1 MVRRNFVIGMLFGFS
16 VLLISVQVFAQ
27 ADVIEKR
34 QAFMKNN
41 NGGDAKA
48 IKAAVE
54 AKDYATVEA
63 KAKDIGSNS
72 EKIVSLFPKGSTTG
86 KTKATAAIWEKPDDF
101 AKAAKN
107 LGKAAGELAAAAK
120 SGNDADVGV
129 KVKALG
135 DACGSC
141 HKAFR
146 AEKYSE

>member
-1 MVRRNFVIGMLFGFS
+1 MARGKFFIAAVIAFMA
-16 VLLISVQVFAQ
+16 LLISSQVFAQ

-34 QAFMKNN
+34 QQAMKGNSA
-41 NGGDAKA
+41 DAKA

-54 AKDYATVEA
+54 SKDYATIET
-63 KAKDIGSNS
+63 KAKDIMGTA
-72 EKIVSLFPKGSTTG
+72 EKIPGLFPKGSTAG
-86 KTKATAAIWEKPDDF
+86 KTKATAAIWEKSDDF

-107 LGKAAGELAAAAK
+107 LGKAASELAAAAK
-120 SGNDADVGV
+120 AKDDAEIGV

-146 AEKYSE
+146 AEKYAE

>member
-1 MVRRNFVIGMLFGFS
+1 MVRGKFLIAAVIGFIT
-16 VLLISVQVFAQ
+16 LLASSHLFAQ

-34 QAFMKNN
+34 QAAMKANSA
-41 NGGDAKA
+41 DAKA

-54 AKDYATVEA
+54 SKDYATIEV
-63 KAKDIGSNS
+63 KAKDIMATA
-72 EKIVSLFPKGSTTG
+72 EKIPALFPKGSTTG
-86 KTKATAAIWEKPDDF
+86 KTKATPAIWEKSDDF

-107 LGKAAGELAAAAK
+107 LGKAASELAAAAK
-120 SGNDADVGV
+120 AKDDAEIGV

-146 AEKYSE
+146 AEKYAE

>member
-1 MVRRNFVIGMLFGFS
+1 MVRGKFLIAAVIGFMT
-16 VLLISVQVFAQ
+16 LLASSHVFAQ

-34 QAFMKNN
+34 QAAMKANSA
-41 NGGDAKA
+41 DAKA

-54 AKDYATVEA
+54 SKDYATIEV
-63 KAKDIGSNS
+63 KAKDIMATA
-72 EKIVSLFPKGSTTG
+72 EKIPSLFPKGSTTG
-86 KTKATAAIWEKPDDF
+86 KTKATDAIWEKPDDF

-107 LGKAAGELAAAAK
+107 LAKAAGELAAAAK
-120 SGNDADVGV
+120 TKDDAEVGV

-146 AEKYSE
+146 AEKYAE

>member
-1 MVRRNFVIGMLFGFS
+1 MAGKKFVTGVLFGFS
-16 VLLISVQVFAQ
+16 VLLISAQVFAQ
-27 ADVIEKR
+27 ADIIEKR
-34 QAFMKNN
+34 QALMKNN
-41 NGGDAKA
+41 SESAKA
-48 IKAAVE
+48 IKAAAE
-54 AKDYATVEA
+54 AKDYTVIEA
-63 KAKDIGSNS
+63 KAKDIMGNA
-72 EKIVSLFPKGSTTG
+72 EKIPSLFPKGSTAG

-120 SGNDADVGV
+120 SGNEAEVGV